1 MCISHNIFSSLSLQ
15 LQLTGLESSLPKPP
29 ISVNAYETVQPVP
42 KSRVVSDG
50 ASTPQSNAESPTST
64 VPPPVPQKS
73 VDLKTPP
80 PFSSQPDREEDP
92 IAVAYAETVTT
103 KLSTA
108 PSPKSAD
115 NVVYHEIQGFQNSQ
129 VPPPLSSN
137 VKHTHNSPS
146 SFIYPIQNM
155 GQKQSK

>member
-1 MCISHNIFSSLSLQ
+1 M
-15 LQLTGLESSLPKPP
+15 
-29 ISVNAYETVQPVP
+29 NAYETVDPLTKP
-42 KSRVVSDG
+42 RVVSDG
-50 ASTPQSNAESPTST
+50 TSTPQSNTESPTST
-64 VPPPVPQKS
+64 VPPPVPWKS
-73 VDLKTPP
+73 VDLKMPS
-80 PFSSQPDREEDP
+80 PFSSLSDREEGP
-92 IAVAYAETVTT
+92 ALVAYAETVTT

-108 PSPKSAD
+108 PPPKSAD

-129 VPPPLSSN
+129 VPPPPSSN